1 MEHFD
6 GKTGVYIEEEGG
18 KTIGELLM
26 TNITL
31 TKLNL
36 SGNTLVLLLLLLLLL
51 FLLL

>member
-6 GKTGVYIEEEGG
+6 GKTGVSIEEEGG

-36 SGNTLVLLLLLLLLL
+36 GSNTLMFL
-51 FLLL
+51 FSYLSIY